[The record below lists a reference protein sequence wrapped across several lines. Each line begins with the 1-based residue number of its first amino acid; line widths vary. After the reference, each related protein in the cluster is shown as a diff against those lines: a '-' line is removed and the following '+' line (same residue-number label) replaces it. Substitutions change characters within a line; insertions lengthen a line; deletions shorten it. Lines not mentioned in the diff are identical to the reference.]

1 MKPSFGI
8 APHHVAD
15 AVMLPNVLPGFRA
28 KVTIGRHAF
37 TDHDER
43 HEHNERKRCN
53 LDKGS
58 EGRF

>member
-1 MKPSFGI
+1 
-8 APHHVAD
+8 
-15 AVMLPNVLPGFRA
+15 MLPNVLPGFRA